1 MTMRCD
7 HCNVECE
14 TTMATSEAP
23 FRYTG
28 SGLDNVYL
36 VGIEVLQCPT
46 CGQEVPKIPRM
57 PELLTCLN
65 DAIGHAPGRLSGAEI
80 KFLRK
85 QRGASQR
92 EFARRL
98 QVAPETLSRIEN
110 GHEQCGQSLESLI
123 RTVALDGRGE
133 LNAYDLLGEL
143 ADKAG
148 TNHRANVLTNI
159 NNRWQVTA

>member
-7 HCNVECE
+7 LCNIELE

-36 VGIEVLQCPT
+36 VGIEVLRCT
-46 CGQEVPKIPRM
+46 ICGREVPKIPRM

-65 DAIGHAPGRLSGAEI
+65 DAIGHAPGKLSGAEI

-85 QRGASQR
+85 HRGASQV
-92 EFARRL
+92 EFSRRL

-110 GHEQCGQSLESLI
+110 GHEKCGRSLESLI

-133 LNAYDLLGEL
+133 LNAYDLLGEFAEKAETEHRDNIL
-143 ADKAG
+143 A
-148 TNHRANVLTNI
+148 NI
-159 NNRWQVTA
+159 NESWQIAA